1 MLSFPILSTITM
13 DSIVAMYTLPI
24 LRNGEKVQLA
34 HRCLMREL
42 GSEAYVKG
50 DNPLVQLPLLIVDKA
65 SASLMICL
73 ECCCSSGHHILMK
86 SLSIALPNV
95 YQDGYL
101 LALDHQTL

>member
-73 ECCCSSGHHILMK
+73 ECCCSPGYHIPMK
-86 SLSIALPNV
+86 SLPITPLYVCQNRH
-95 YQDGYL
+95 L
-101 LALDHQTL
+101 LTLDH